1 MTEENIPETTV
12 GLTVSTN
19 FRSSITRAMLEYWRG
34 VTGDRAFPGWTD
46 IQLIDIYSLAPHI
59 VVRDVVDGGREFR
72 CRFSGTTTTA
82 VLGIEATGKL
92 ISDTYSPRA
101 TALILARYRRAMEAA
116 APVRFVGY
124 VQAVE
129 KNLPTPYEAAYLPLA
144 GPDGSVGHI
153 IVAYDFDYEP
163 LPDEISSP
171 K

>member
-1 MTEENIPETTV
+1 MAI
-12 GLTVSTN
+12 G
-19 FRSSITRAMLEYWRG
+19 R
-34 VTGDRAFPGWTD
+34 
-46 IQLIDIYSLAPHI
+46 
-59 VVRDVVDGGREFR
+59 VRPLRREFR

>member
-1 MTEENIPETTV
+1 MADDDTTGTASGISVTEA
-12 GLTVSTN
+12 
-19 FRSSITRAMLEYWRG
+19 FRSPISQMMLEYWRG
-34 VTGDRAFPGWTD
+34 VTGDRAFPAWTD
-46 IQLIDIYSLAPHI
+46 IQLIDIYTIAPHI
-59 VVRDVVDGGREFR
+59 IVRDVVDGGREFR
-72 CRFSGTTTTA
+72 CRFSGTAATA

-101 TALILARYRRAMEAA
+101 TGLILARYRRAMEAA

-163 LPDEISSP
+163 LPDETSSP
-171 K
+171 N